1 MCGDETCWRGIPAFS
16 DDLKLWFGLEKGFV
30 VRGMLK
36 DKVTGSGMSY
46 IDAELSIMFRDEK
59 IPARLVC

>member
-1 MCGDETCWRGIPAFS
+1 M
-16 DDLKLWFGLEKGFV
+16 

-46 IDAELSIMFRDEK
+46 IDAELSMMFGYETF
-59 IPARLVC
+59 PARWFAEKKPRLIQA

>member
-1 MCGDETCWRGIPAFS
+1 M
-16 DDLKLWFGLEKGFV
+16 
-30 VRGMLK
+30 VR

-46 IDAELSIMFRDEK
+46 IDGELSMRFRDEM